1 MSQIKTMTDNKCIRI
16 FADVE
21 QIAHCKQRVAGVS
34 DKIEQLAGALS
45 LAGNSVRLSILLLIY
60 EEGKLCPCDL
70 SDVLDMKIPAISQ
83 HLRKMKDGDI
93 LQTERDGQTIYYSL
107 NNDFLELLEPVFSHI
122 PQSQQLAT
130 A

>member
-1 MSQIKTMTDNKCIRI
+1 MSDNKCIRI

-21 QIAHCKQRVAGVS
+21 QIAHCKQRMTEISETV
-34 DKIEQLAGALS
+34 EQLANALS

-83 HLRKMKDGDI
+83 HLRKLKDGGI
-93 LQTERDGQTIYYSL
+93 LQTERDGQTIYYSF
-107 NNDFLELLEPVFSHI
+107 NQEYMELLQPVFSHI
-122 PQSQQLAT
+122 PQSQNLVAT
-130 A
+130 L